1 MIYSYYVAVVISI
14 IIIAALAFCLLK
26 KDSTKLDK
34 ILFIIFVISFVAIII
49 NIYLNGSTSINS
61 DTAMYNRLRKGIVH
75 EKSLILKDW
84 TDRNGELYIF
94 HIVQIG
100 ALLSAVFKDTV
111 MSMVVSVFVMALIS
125 VGSGWYLSKKMF
137 NDNSW
142 LISIPIIY
150 LFLMGREAEA
160 VITIQGSYLD
170 KIIVFTLCIGLLFE
184 VFYSFRDD
192 RKYMVKTIICSILI
206 ILMTASGARY
216 LADYVV
222 PAILALILS
231 IYVDYG
237 KEDKEISFKTKKAYA
252 ITFAVIVIATIIGLL
267 CYKFLCNYHPV
278 QTNSH
283 NEMIFAGSS
292 DTIKYAWT
300 QVFFTIL
307 NCFGYDASANLLS
320 LYGFHNFVS
329 IVVALLLC
337 VIIPII
343 QLIHIKDED
352 EKTRLYLYFAYIHN
366 ALIIFIVTFFEG
378 KGNVRYMV
386 PSVYIFI
393 ILSCRWL
400 YANVLTKAKIKRI
413 AWLSMITVSVLIEA
427 LYCVRQS
434 SRWEE
439 IRQSQL
445 AFVEELEAH
454 GLKKGYGEY
463 LNTYYWEAVSGN
475 DLEFAAIAFDGTRF
489 VQASHHVDKYVY
501 EPSAEKSFILL
512 SESENAAYAALLPT
526 LFDEPIDQF
535 VVEGVIS
542 YETGVDTIGTN
553 NFYIYVFDY
562 DIAADI
568 SSQ

>member
-61 DTAMYNRLRKGIVH
+61 DTAMYNRLRKGILH

-94 HIVQIG
+94 HIIQIG
-100 ALLSAVFKDTV
+100 ALVSAIFKDTV
-111 MSMVVSVFVMALIS
+111 MSIVVSVFLMALIS
-125 VGSGWYLSKKMF
+125 VVSSWYLSKKLF

-142 LISIPIIY
+142 LISMPIIF
-150 LFLMGREAEA
+150 LFMLGKEAEF
-160 VITIQGSYLD
+160 TIGGAYLD
-170 KIIVFTLCIGLLFE
+170 KVIAFTLCVALLFE
-184 VFYSFRDD
+184 VFYSLRDD
-192 RKYMVKTIICSILI
+192 RKYLIKTIICFVLI
-206 ILMTASGARY
+206 IAMTAGGARY

-252 ITFAVIVIATIIGLL
+252 ITFAVIVIATIIGIL

-283 NEMIFAGSS
+283 NEMTFAGSLDS
-292 DTIKYAWT
+292 IKYAWDL
-300 QVFFTIL
+300 VFFNVL
-307 NCFGYDASANLLS
+307 YCFGYDNSVELTS
-320 LYGFHNFVS
+320 LPGLHNFIS
-329 IVVALLLC
+329 IVAALLLC
-337 VIIPII
+337 LIIPII

-366 ALIIFIVTFFEG
+366 VLIIFIVTFFEG
-378 KGNVRYMV
+378 KGNVRYML

-400 YANVLTKAKIKRI
+400 YANVLTKAKIKRT